1 MTRNRPLGDVLPHYE
16 SSLQRDVDRIH
27 ACLTDMGR
35 RATRG
40 LQDSVEAF
48 VHGNR
53 QVAYSV
59 MLRDTFIDALDRE
72 VDRLTLEFILRQQPV
87 GLHLRFAASVL
98 KVNLELERVGDY
110 AKSIAKQVLNLSRY
124 EFAPPLNPFLEIADK
139 AIPMLDAAVQAFVQ
153 RDVEAARRIIAA
165 EPEVEALRNGIGE
178 LLFQERQSGR
188 IPLEA
193 YTPLTNLAR
202 RLERVA
208 DQAKNISQETLF
220 MVTGE
225 YAKHKGSE
233 TIRILFVGATA
244 SGPALMAEALGQAL
258 GDARFIFSSAGME
271 PGQLNPNLAAFLEGK
286 GLECGTLK
294 PRTPEQIPNLEFY
307 QVIVALSPR
316 AREVFPP
323 PKARTV
329 NLEWS
334 VAEPTDLE
342 KTHAFLREQIGDLVA
357 ALLGERLAQKH

>member
-1 MTRNRPLGDVLPHYE
+1 LWGVVPHYE
-16 SSLQRDVDRIH
+16 SSLQQDVDRIH
-27 ACLTDMGR
+27 SRLTDMSR

-40 LQDSVEAF
+40 LQDSLEAF
-48 VHGNR
+48 VQGNR
-53 QVAYSV
+53 QLAYSV
-59 MLRDTFIDALDRE
+59 ILRDTFIDDLDRE
-72 VDRLTLEFILRQQPV
+72 IDRLTLEFILRQQPV

-110 AKSIAKQVLNLSRY
+110 AKSLAKQVLNLSRY

-153 RDVEAARRIIAA
+153 RDVEAARRVIAT
-165 EPEVEALRNGIGE
+165 EPEVEALRNAIGE
-178 LLFQERQSGR
+178 LLFQERQAGR

-225 YAKHKGSE
+225 YAKHKDTE

-244 SGPALMAEALGQAL
+244 SGPALTAEAIGQAV
-258 GDARFIFSSAGME
+258 GDSRFIFSSAGIE
-271 PGQLNPNLAAFLEGK
+271 AGPIHPSLVEFLQGK
-286 GLECGTLK
+286 GHEVGALK
-294 PRTPEQIPNLEFY
+294 ARTPDQIPNLEFY

-323 PKARTV
+323 AKARTV

-334 VAEPTDLE
+334 VEDPSNLE
-342 KTHAFLREQIGDLVA
+342 KTYVYLREQVGDLVA
-357 ALLGERLAQKH
+357 ALLGERQSHRH